1 MLSVVLTDVQHV
13 LPSDDDIRIDNENL
27 DALSRSVT
35 DVVDTQIL
43 CFGLI
48 YLLLGCMIAYI
59 DCRRVKR
66 WQPRF
71 AA

>member
-1 MLSVVLTDVQHV
+1 MLAVVLTETAYV

-48 YLLLGCMIAYI
+48 YLVLGCMLAYM
-59 DCRRVKR
+59 DCRRVKQ

>member
-1 MLSVVLTDVQHV
+1 MLSVVVTDVLYV
-13 LPSDDDIRIDNENL
+13 MPSDEDIRIDNENL

-35 DVVDTQIL
+35 DVVDTQIM

-48 YLLLGCMIAYI
+48 YLLLGCIFAYM

-66 WQPRF
+66 WQPRI

>member
-1 MLSVVLTDVQHV
+1 MLPIVLTDTAYV
-13 LPSDDDIRIDNENL
+13 LPSDDDIRTDNENL

-35 DVVDTQIL
+35 DAVDAQIL
-43 CFGLI
+43 CFGLV
-48 YLLLGCMIAYI
+48 YFVLGCMIAYI
-59 DCRRVKR
+59 SNRRVKR